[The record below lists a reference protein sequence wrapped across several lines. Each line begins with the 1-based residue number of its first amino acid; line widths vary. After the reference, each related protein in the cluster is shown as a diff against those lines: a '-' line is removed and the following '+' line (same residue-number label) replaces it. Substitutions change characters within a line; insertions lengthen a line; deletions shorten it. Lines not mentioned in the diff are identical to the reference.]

1 MKVDFDENP
10 PFDFHTDDD
19 EDFVL
24 IKMLPLLNLSLHC
37 VLAIS
42 FHQGRK
48 LFPSAA
54 LNIKC

>member
-24 IKMLPLLNLSLHC
+24 IKMLPLLNL
-37 VLAIS
+37 
-42 FHQGRK
+42 
-48 LFPSAA
+48 
-54 LNIKC
+54 